1 MILLARILCATLLIT
16 SIGAPSLANANSP
29 HKPSSVTPSPSESSP
44 GFVPEEDSRT
54 QLTEISSFPLAVSAL
69 KTKLAAMFSVE
80 RSNDG
85 SAIFHSLYWD
95 GKEQYFAKGLKV
107 YEPDK
112 GWFPLSK
119 TVATALFGFPVE
131 SEEAG
136 VKISTFDVF
145 SDGQERNLFHI
156 DVQFDEHGNS
166 ISYRVRGIGIG
177 APAWVLEKNCPV
189 FSISTPRVT
198 H

>member
-1 MILLARILCATLLIT
+1 MILLARILCATLLIAST
-16 SIGAPSLANANSP
+16 GTASLANANSP
-29 HKPSSVTPSPSESSP
+29 NKPSPTTPSPPEVSR
-44 GFVPEEDSRT
+44 GFVPDEDSRT
-54 QLTEISSFPLAVSAL
+54 KLTEISSFPLDVSAL
-69 KTKLAAMFSVE
+69 KTKLVAMFSVD

-85 SAIFHSLYWD
+85 SAIFHSLYWN
-95 GKEQYFAKGLKV
+95 GKEQHIAKGLKV

-119 TVATALFGFPVE
+119 TVATTLFGFPVE
-131 SEEAG
+131 SEEDG
-136 VKISTFDVF
+136 VKMSTFDVF

-177 APAWVLEKNCPV
+177 TPAWVLEKNCPV
-189 FSISTPRVT
+189 YKISTPRVT

>member
-1 MILLARILCATLLIT
+1 MNQLARILCAALLIAST
-16 SIGAPSLANANSP
+16 GAASLANANSP
-29 HKPSSVTPSPSESSP
+29 NKPSSTTASPPEGSP
-44 GFVPEEDSRT
+44 GFVPDEDSKT
-54 QLTEISSFPLAVSAL
+54 QLTEISSFPLSASAL
-69 KTKLAAMFSVE
+69 KTKLVAMFSVE
-80 RSNDG
+80 HSNHG
-85 SAIFHSLYWD
+85 SAIFHSLYWN
-95 GKEQYFAKGLKV
+95 GKEQHIAHGLKV

-119 TVATALFGFPVE
+119 IDATTLFGSPVD

-156 DVQFDEHGNS
+156 DVQFDEDGNS
-166 ISYRVRGIGIG
+166 VSYRVRGIGIG

-189 FSISTPRVT
+189 YKISTPRVT